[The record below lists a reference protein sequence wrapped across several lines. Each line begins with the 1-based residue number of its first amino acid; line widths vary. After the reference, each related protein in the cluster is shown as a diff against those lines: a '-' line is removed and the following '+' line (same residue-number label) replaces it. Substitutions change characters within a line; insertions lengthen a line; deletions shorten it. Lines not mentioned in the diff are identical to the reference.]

1 MRGRLKRAALPWAGV
16 VALAAL
22 GAATEAGPAAPE
34 EARPFGGTY
43 SQLSDVQRGLI
54 DDIVARFCRIT
65 GREVS
70 PAEIYD
76 GARLSVRTT
85 FEAVSHALSRS
96 TLTDPGT
103 GAPLGRPID
112 LIDHLERVE
121 GRVRGRGGDRQ
132 FRLYVAL
139 EPGALDTLER
149 SREFRRTADNTIF
162 HKGYPLSFRQ
172 EGGYPSLQ
180 FSVSRDGAR
189 ADIDVDYRSSK
200 FPNALF
206 NGHLTS
212 ANSDVRAG
220 NYPRHDRRW
229 TGLANWW
236 EGFFERLFSPDPY
249 AGESDREGEL
259 ALFPRKGKSTIDV
272 AVHDFLSSW
281 LVERRPDLAVAYVDR
296 EAYDCLALRLQDEG
310 QSLDRGLAPLQLF
323 LRMKA
328 LGDELGPRKSLAEAI
343 VGVRV
348 WNPNLKLVR
357 QPDHAQF
364 VLYGVPRLFAESMR
378 CGNYTKLGELPKDLR
393 TPLVGGRRPES
404 FLSAFSLVTNGPS
417 GTLELLWEKRDGYW
431 KIVAYQADVEAVS
444 EANGLP
450 EIGEEPETEGPS
462 RAAGDKALIAAN
474 QRFLE
479 AWLREKDYDQ
489 AFGYVSPRSYAC
501 VNLALGPGQPPI
513 EDRDSQRQRLLL
525 GMRQVGEEVGSV
537 ESLEAV
543 VAGVEPWDP
552 EVRIIEHPRQEV
564 FSLFALP
571 DWIGQQAGCEA
582 LLKRGDTP
590 AVADENRGYGTYYAT
605 ALRFDTLAGEPP
617 VLLLGWDRKDGD
629 WKVFSYK
636 VVEP

>member
-1 MRGRLKRAALPWAGV
+1 MRRRLKRAALPWAGV

-22 GAATEAGPAAPE
+22 GAATEASQAAPE
-34 EARPFGGTY
+34 QARPFGGTY
-43 SQLSDVQRGLI
+43 SELSDVQRTLI

-70 PAEIYD
+70 PAEVYD

-96 TLTDPGT
+96 TLTDPET
-103 GAPLGRPID
+103 GSTLGRPID

-121 GRVRGRGGDRQ
+121 GRVKGRGGDRQ

-139 EPGALDTLER
+139 APGALETLER

-162 HKGYPLSFRQ
+162 HKGYPISFRQ
-172 EGGYPSLQ
+172 EGGYPSIQ

-220 NYPRHDRRW
+220 NHRRHDGRW
-229 TGLANWW
+229 SGLPNWW

-249 AGESDREGEL
+249 AGETDQVGEL
-259 ALFPRKGKSTIDV
+259 ARLPRKGKSRIDL

-296 EAYDCLALRLQDEG
+296 EAYDCLALRLQEEG

-328 LGDELGPRKSLAEAI
+328 LGDELGPRKSLADAV

-378 CGNYTKLGELPKDLR
+378 CGNYTKLGELPKDLQ
-393 TPLVGGRRPES
+393 TPRIGGRPPES
-404 FLSAFSLVTNGPS
+404 YLSAFSLVTDGPT

-431 KIVAYQADVEAVS
+431 KIVSYEADVEADP
-444 EANGLP
+444 EAGGLP
-450 EIGEEPETEGPS
+450 EIGEQPETESPPK
-462 RAAGDKALIAAN
+462 AEADKALIAAN

-479 AWLREKDYDQ
+479 AWLVEKDYDQ
-489 AFGYVSPRSYAC
+489 ALGYVSPRSYAC
-501 VNLALGPGQPPI
+501 VNLALDPGQPPI
-513 EDRDSQRQRLLL
+513 EDPDSQRQRLLL
-525 GMRQVGEEVGSV
+525 AMRQVGEKVGRV

-543 VAGVEPWDP
+543 VDGVEPWDP
-552 EVRIIEHPRQEV
+552 QVRIIEHPEQEA

-571 DWIGQQAGCEA
+571 DWIGRQAGCEA
-582 LLKRGDTP
+582 RLERADTP
-590 AVADENRGYGTYYAT
+590 AVPDESRGYGSYYAT
-605 ALRFDTLAGEPP
+605 ALRFDTLAGESPA
-617 VLLLGWDRKDGD
+617 LLLGWDRKDGD
-629 WKVFSYK
+629 WKVFAYK